1 MFILTKKE
9 TRLIILQRIEFL
21 TPFLKKIRKLFGRY
35 LFSVFISRF
44 FLDPSAIGKAY
55 YNEMKNEYESI
66 KDYIDLEKKDI
77 LSIGGGLGGL
87 ELILNKELDIKE
99 FTFIERN
106 FVSKK
111 VKYGWD
117 KDNNEAYNDLTI
129 LKNFLIK
136 NKLPLSKFTI
146 FNYDKDEFP
155 NKKFDLIISLF
166 SLDYHYNFDI
176 YFDYLKKS
184 SHMSTKIIFD
194 TINTDRFNEIFK
206 EVQIINDRTDTVHK
220 SKRIVCSNFLSK

>member
-44 FLDPSAIGKAY
+44 FIDPSTIGKAY
-55 YNEMKNEYESI
+55 YNEMKKEYESI
-66 KDYIDLEKKDI
+66 KNYIDFEKKDI
-77 LSIGGGLGGL
+77 FSIGGGLGGL
-87 ELILNKELDIKE
+87 ELIINKELDVKE

-184 SHMSTKIIFD
+184 SHTSTKIIFD

-206 EVQIINDRTDTVHK
+206 EVHIINDRTDTVHK

>member
-1 MFILTKKE
+1 MFILTRRE

-21 TPFLKKIRKLFGRY
+21 SSFLKKIRKLFGRY

-44 FLDPSAIGKAY
+44 FLNPATIGKAY
-55 YNEMKNEYESI
+55 YNEMENEYETI
-66 KDYIDLEKKDI
+66 KDYIDSEKKNI

-87 ELILNKELDIKE
+87 EIILNKQINVEE

-117 KDNNEAYNDLTI
+117 NNNNEAYNDLII

-136 NKLPLSKFTI
+136 NDLPFSKFTI
-146 FNYDKDEFP
+146 FDYDKDKLP
-155 NKKFDLIISLF
+155 NKKFDLIVSLF

-176 YFDYLKKS
+176 YSDYLKKN
-184 SHMSTKIIFD
+184 SHKDTKIIFD
-194 TINTDRFNEIFK
+194 TIRADYFKGIFE
-206 EVQIINDRTDTVHK
+206 EVHMINDRTNTLHK
-220 SKRIVCSNFLSK
+220 SKRIVCRNFLSK